1 MGAGGRSESVGSID
15 EPDSSAWLSVCGV
28 VSVCRFGFSTLPAS
42 KRSKFNI
49 VTALGNTYMYENCR
63 EKGTGM
69 VGVQTVVYMRCA
81 ANQRN
86 VVRQSNYA
94 LKAINGGG
102 NDIIA

>member
-1 MGAGGRSESVGSID
+1 MRSEGVGSID
-15 EPDSSAWLSVCGV
+15 EPDSSAWLSMWG
-28 VSVCRFGFSTLPAS
+28 SVCVGLVFRRCLRQNVLNST
-42 KRSKFNI
+42 
-49 VTALGNTYMYENCR
+49 LGNTMSYIIIHENCR
-63 EKGTGM
+63 GKGTGM
-69 VGVQTVVYMRCA
+69 VGVQSVVYLRCA